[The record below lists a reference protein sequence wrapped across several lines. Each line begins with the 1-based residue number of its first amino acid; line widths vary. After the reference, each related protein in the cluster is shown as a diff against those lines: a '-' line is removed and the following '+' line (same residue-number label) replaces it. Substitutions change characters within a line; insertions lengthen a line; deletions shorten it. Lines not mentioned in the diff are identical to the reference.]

1 MNEVNASVHLQH
13 VNRHGASPA
22 LPTLFQPFPP
32 SHVGVTVF
40 LVPTQR
46 MMIMRTTQQ
55 ATDRMMMD
63 VRTVSTTAILN
74 AMSQLKAVIRAL
86 RHRSL
91 AQSLAELDDYLLNDI
106 GLTRAELEGEL
117 LKEKYLSDPTIKLAE
132 YAGVRVKKQV
142 PRLSLG

>member
-1 MNEVNASVHLQH
+1 
-13 VNRHGASPA
+13 
-22 LPTLFQPFPP
+22 
-32 SHVGVTVF
+32 
-40 LVPTQR
+40 
-46 MMIMRTTQQ
+46 MRTTQQ